1 MCYAFKF
8 LAPGKKKFS
17 KIFPTYCV
25 MSTGK
30 YHETVSEM
38 YSKNPEFIIDILDYI
53 ILDIVRMDTI
63 QETPEDAIIQQP
75 ELVQCFK

>member
-1 MCYAFKF
+1 
-8 LAPGKKKFS
+8 
-17 KIFPTYCV
+17 